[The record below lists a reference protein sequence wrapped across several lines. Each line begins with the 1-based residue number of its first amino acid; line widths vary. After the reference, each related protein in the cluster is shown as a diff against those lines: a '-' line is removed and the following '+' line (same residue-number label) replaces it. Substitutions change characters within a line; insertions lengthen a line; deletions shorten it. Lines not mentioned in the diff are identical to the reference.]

1 MDRSNST
8 ASTSSAASALSRT
21 SSKTS
26 ATGLTSYQ
34 ERLLERT
41 SSLNRT
47 ASQNTQNTQNR
58 GIFASPA
65 GGPPP
70 ARRWAPS
77 HRVSAS
83 VDTARARW
91 ESRGEEP
98 EGETTPMQSP
108 TRPMSSAVENM
119 IRRNASGRS
128 TSSDS
133 SRIPV
138 QYSEAP
144 TSDDP
149 QTPIQR
155 PPSRTVEDILRRH
168 DLLNDNPPESPTRA
182 YARLAEAPNT
192 PPGSSNVTPQAASIT
207 SRSRVTP
214 SFLKRRTLPDPIA
227 VSSYLPED
235 GQPSSLPPT
244 VSPPVSSPPAP
255 ASPTKSYQPRSLER
269 PEPATLGRT
278 FRTPSSVSQT
288 NVAQPLE
295 TATLGRRFGIN
306 ALSNNAPPDSA
317 PNHIPPMNGPFDPS
331 QPTGPSPPPERIPT
345 LGSRR
350 GRSQSVD
357 ILAQAE
363 AVRKSFTPE
372 PNTPAWIHS
381 RGSLRRTGG
390 VRPGPLSPSKIPGP
404 ESRSPVLD
412 ILPSSPSKA
421 GVTATPLSPTKPFQ
435 SIVTPASPV
444 KAGFTPLS
452 PTKPGFS
459 SPAPDRPVPS
469 ESSERTENIP
479 IGGSATLKRNKYGPA
494 LSAGRKLGRHLP
506 RIASGDGGDDWEE
519 HRSKPPEELAR
530 EKREREREER
540 RKLLEEKREREREVR
555 ERRRT
560 LQGHNLEEELP
571 PPLPASAALPPPS
584 AAPAGADDVAGIPG
598 RLRLTRDTV
607 PMPSSRLMGNWADSQ
622 RKNLQAYEY
631 LCHVGEAQQWIEG
644 CLGMELGFGVVEM
657 DEGLRNGVVLARLA
671 KGLGEPGEGDIV
683 RKIFEHP
690 TLHYRHTDNI
700 NYFLAFVRNV
710 GLPMSFEF
718 DTIDLYEKKNIP
730 KVIYCIHALSHLLS
744 RRGRAER
751 IGNLLG
757 QLEFS
762 DDQLAETQKGLA
774 AAGVNLPNFKS
785 VGNKLAQEINEEP
798 EVEVETE
805 DERRDR
811 LLLENEASIVALQ
824 AQARGYLVRRLQE
837 ARQSHLRLAERSL
850 MKLQA
855 RGRGFLQ
862 RQKMSEARKQQAD
875 LDPWVHALQAACR
888 TWLARRYLQAR
899 LARVRSASQFAVCI
913 QAQVRGVLERRRYAR
928 LKSALR
934 SSKISFVGL
943 QAYARAKIAR
953 RAHHE
958 AVKSLHEPIVMH
970 GVVGLQATCRGV
982 LIRMRVARD
991 LYNYALAEP
1000 MFVALQAHVRGVLV
1014 RRRIGRQLKKL
1025 DDATDVVVN
1034 IQAAARAFLARRD
1047 LLSLIRGL
1055 RKASPFVVGLQALA
1069 RANLARR
1076 RHQAMAKAL
1085 GEVKVLHAVGGFQTL
1100 ARAALARRKHLEQKK
1115 ELGFCKPNVVGLQAA
1130 ARGALVRN
1138 FFWAWRDYLH
1148 GSQPEAIY
1156 LQSLLRG
1163 ALQRR
1168 KFCQKMQYFRDNLHK
1183 VVKIQSLF
1191 RAKEQREQY
1200 RQLTMGKNV
1209 NVGTIKNFVHLLDD
1223 SEADFEDEIRVEWM
1237 RKQVVE
1243 GIRENQSLETEVN
1256 ELDTK
1261 IALVV
1266 QNVKTFEELIKAR
1279 RMGTDSTTLHTTRA
1293 SVLAAHG
1300 DPFAAPNALD
1310 QQTMRRLE
1318 LYQQL
1323 FYLLQTQGGYLARLF
1338 FSLSR
1343 SKVAEKNK
1351 RTVERVV
1358 LTLFGYGQE
1367 SREDYLLLKLFQMS
1381 ILEEVSAA
1389 NTIQDII
1396 QSHPMYLSV
1405 AIQYIKHKQT
1415 AYIRDTLKTII
1426 KEVIEMEGLD
1436 LETDPVVIY
1445 KTFINQEEMRTGQQS
1460 VYKKDV
1466 TTEEAMQHHAT
1477 REKYIHHLQKLQW
1490 LSGIFVRTIMG
1501 STKRMPYAMRLL
1513 AREILAALRSRFPN
1527 EQESFYAIALGRL
1540 IYYRYINPAIIT
1552 PETYDV
1558 VPTTITPAAR
1568 RNLADISKVLTQ
1580 ISSGS
1585 EFEVPNLA
1593 SMNAF
1598 VTANIPA
1605 MSAWFLE
1612 VADVVDAETEYHAH
1626 EFIDVTVQPKPVYIS
1641 PNEIY
1646 AMHGILTQNV
1656 EQVASG
1662 KDDPIRAVLTEL
1674 VGPPTLSATTDELK
1688 DARDRAVT
1696 LELSNRFAQVKDPH
1710 AEEKAIWVQAKRG
1723 VLAILRVQP
1732 AKDLVESLMKPVTE
1746 GDEYAWEDI
1755 VDKELV
1761 TDRML
1766 QKRRL
1771 PSQGA
1776 QDSAYRLED
1785 IRTLSFR
1792 EVKARAIQYLL
1803 ELEKRDKVTRTD
1815 GYQGILNAIA
1825 NDVRSKHRKRVQRKR
1840 EMDNMREAL
1849 NHLKQRKHAFEE
1861 QISSYHSYIDSAMN
1875 TMQRGKG
1882 KKRFVI
1888 PFTKQFFHL
1897 RDLQRT
1903 GGEPQFGSYKYSAQY
1918 LYERGILLSIDRCS
1932 PRQFDRIDIVLS
1944 SNEIGI
1950 FTIQL
1955 INNLPGGSEVTED
1968 IRMENLLQA
1977 QFENRVSLSLYDGL
1991 AKFNINLL
1999 LYQINKKFY
2008 V

>member
-8 ASTSSAASALSRT
+8 ASTSSAASSLSRGT
-21 SSKTS
+21 SKTS
-26 ATGLTSYQ
+26 NTGLAAYQ

-41 SSLNRT
+41 LSGRPGV
-47 ASQNTQNTQNR
+47 QNTQNR
-58 GIFASPA
+58 GIFASPT
-65 GGPPP
+65 GGPTPT
-70 ARRWAPS
+70 RRWVPA

-91 ESRGEEP
+91 DSRGEDQH
-98 EGETTPMQSP
+98 EGEITPIQSP
-108 TRPMSSAVENM
+108 TRPMSSAVEDI
-119 IRRNASGRS
+119 IRRNTSTRS
-128 TSSDS
+128 TSSESSLTQLHSTEPQPPAMDDS
-133 SRIPV
+133 HP
-138 QYSEAP
+138 P
-144 TSDDP
+144 L
-149 QTPIQR
+149 QR
-155 PPSRTVEDILRRH
+155 PPSRTVEDILRRR
-168 DLLNDNPPESPTRA
+168 DLLKDTVSESPTRTHT
-182 YARLAEAPNT
+182 YLTEAPNT
-192 PPGSSNVTPQAASIT
+192 PPSPSNAALQTASIV
-207 SRSRVTP
+207 SRPRDTP
-214 SFLKRRTLPDPIA
+214 SFVKRRTLPAPIA
-227 VSSYLPED
+227 VSSYLPES
-235 GQPSSLPPT
+235 QPKSHPVASESNSS
-244 VSPPVSSPPAP
+244 AP
-255 ASPTKSYQPRSLER
+255 ASVSPTRTRGPER
-269 PEPATLGRT
+269 TEVATLGRT
-278 FRTPSSVSQT
+278 FRAPSSISRT
-288 NVAQPLE
+288 NAEQPSE

-306 ALSNNAPPDSA
+306 ALSSNAPSDSTTI
-317 PNHIPPMNGPFDPS
+317 HFPPTNERLGPG
-331 QPTGPSPPPERIPT
+331 QPAEPPERVNT
-345 LGSRR
+345 LGPRR

-357 ILAQAE
+357 VLAQAE
-363 AVRKSFTPE
+363 AARKNYTPE
-372 PNTPAWIHS
+372 PNTPMWIHS

-390 VRPGPLSPSKIPGP
+390 PSSSSKAPTPESQSPVPPLSPSKTG
-404 ESRSPVLD
+404 ED
-412 ILPSSPSKA
+412 A
-421 GVTATPLSPTKPFQ
+421 APLSPVKSFQ
-435 SIVTPASPV
+435 QIVIPPSPV
-444 KAGFTPLS
+444 KAGFTLPS
-452 PTKPGFS
+452 PTKPGFEL
-459 SPAPDRPVPS
+459 PALDRLTLDESGQTAENNPV
-469 ESSERTENIP
+469 
-479 IGGSATLKRNKYGPA
+479 GGSATLKRNKYGTG
-494 LSAGRKLGRHLP
+494 LSAGGRRLGRHLP
-506 RIASGDGGDDWEE
+506 RIASGDGGDDWDEP
-519 HRSKPPEELAR
+519 RAKPPEVLAR
-530 EKREREREER
+530 EKREREREEK
-540 RKLLEEKREREREVR
+540 RKQLEEKREREREAR

-560 LQGHNLEEELP
+560 LQGHNIEEEFP
-571 PPLPASAALPPPS
+571 PALPASAALPPPS
-584 AAPAGADDVAGIPG
+584 TAPAGVDDVAGIPG
-598 RLRLTRDTV
+598 RLRFTRDTV
-607 PMPSSRLMGNWADSQ
+607 PMPSSRLIGNWADSQ
-622 RKNLQAYEY
+622 RKHLQAYEY

-657 DEGLRNGVVLARLA
+657 DEGLRNGVVLAKLA
-671 KGLGEPGEGDIV
+671 KAIGEAGEGDVV
-683 RKIFEHP
+683 RRIFEKRRF
-690 TLHYRHTDNI
+690 TTEEY
-700 NYFLAFVRNV
+700 
-710 GLPMSFEF
+710 
-718 DTIDLYEKKNIP
+718 P
-730 KVIYCIHALSHLLS
+730 K
-744 RRGRAER
+744 
-751 IGNLLG
+751 GNLLG
-757 QLEFS
+757 QLQFS

-785 VGNKLAQEINEEP
+785 V
-798 EVEVETE
+798 
-805 DERRDR
+805 
-811 LLLENEASIVALQ
+811 
-824 AQARGYLVRRLQE
+824 AQARGYLIRRLQE

-862 RQKMSEARKQQAD
+862 RQKMSEARKLPAEVGSPGVVCD
-875 LDPWVHALQAACR
+875 LAWFAYGPHPNSRSGFKPKFEDFWSVDDICVSNLPCVQVKYPLLDFKPMPAP
-888 TWLARRYLQAR
+888 R
-899 LARVRSASQFAVCI
+899 L
-913 QAQVRGVLERRRYAR
+913 L
-928 LKSALR
+928 
-934 SSKISFVGL
+934 
-943 QAYARAKIAR
+943 
-953 RAHHE
+953 
-958 AVKSLHEPIVMH
+958 VMH

-982 LIRMRVARD
+982 LVRMRISRE
-991 LYNYALAEP
+991 LYNYALAESL
-1000 MFVALQAHVRGVLV
+1000 FVGLQAHVRGLLV

-1025 DDATDVVVN
+1025 DDATDVVVS

-1047 LLSLIRGL
+1047 LLSLIHGL
-1055 RKASPFVVGLQALA
+1055 RKAVPFVVGLQAQA

-1076 RHQAMAKAL
+1076 RHKAMTKAL
-1085 GEVKVLHAVGGFQTL
+1085 GEVKVLTAVGGLQNL
-1100 ARAALARRKHLEQKK
+1100 ARAALTRRKHREQQKK
-1115 ELGFCKPNVVGLQAA
+1115 LDFCQPNVVGLQAA

-1168 KFCQKMQYFRDNLHK
+1168 KFRQKMQYFRDNLDK

-1279 RMGTDSTTLHTTRA
+1279 RLGTDSSALHATRA

-1300 DPFAAPNALD
+1300 DPFAATNALD

-1343 SKVAEKNK
+1343 SKVPEKNK

-1381 ILEEVSAA
+1381 IVEEVAAA
-1389 NTIQDII
+1389 NSVQEVI

-1426 KEVIEMEGLD
+1426 QEVIGMDDLD
-1436 LETDPVVIY
+1436 LETDPVAIY
-1445 KTFINQEEMRTGQQS
+1445 KTLINQEEMRGYAAPCDS
-1460 VYKKDV
+1460 RK
-1466 TTEEAMQHHAT
+1466 
-1477 REKYIHHLQKLQW
+1477 IHP
-1490 LSGIFVRTIMG
+1490 S
-1501 STKRMPYAMRLL
+1501 RMPYAMRLL
-1513 AREILAALRSRFPN
+1513 AREILAALKSRFPD
-1527 EQESFYAIALGRL
+1527 EQEPTYAIALGRL

-1580 ISSGS
+1580 ISSGY
-1585 EFEVPNLA
+1585 EFEVANLV

-1598 VTANIPA
+1598 VAENIPSMA
-1605 MSAWFLE
+1605 AWFLE
-1612 VADVVDAETEYHAH
+1612 VANVADAETEYHAH
-1626 EFIDVTVQPKPVYIS
+1626 EFIDVTLQPKPVYIS

-1646 AMHGILTQNV
+1646 LFGGTGLTLSPQ
-1656 EQVASG
+1656 ASD
-1662 KDDPIRAVLTEL
+1662 KNDPIRAVLTEL
-1674 VGPPTLSATTDELK
+1674 VGPPTLSATDELK

-1696 LELSNRFAQVKDPH
+1696 LELSNRFAQVKDPL

-1732 AKDLVESLMKPVTE
+1732 AKDLVESLMRPVTDN
-1746 GDEYAWEDI
+1746 DEYTWEDI

-1776 QDSAYRLED
+1776 
-1785 IRTLSFR
+1785 LSFR

-1803 ELEKRDKVTRTD
+1803 ELEKRGKVTRTD

-1825 NDVRSKHRKRVQRKR
+1825 NDVRSKHRKRVQRKQ

-1849 NHLKQRKHAFEE
+1849 NHLKERKRAFEE

-1882 KKRFVI
+1882 KKRFVM

-1897 RDLQRT
+1897 RELQRT

-1944 SNEIGI
+1944 SNEVGI

-1955 INNLPGGSEVTED
+1955 IRNLPGASEVTED
-1968 IRMENLLQA
+1968 IRMEDLLQA

-1991 AKFNINLL
+1991 CHVRLL
-1999 LYQINKKFY
+1999 KIYCSRIYLIDSMYNVIMNFFVTPY
-2008 V
+2008 YFIHVVSHSYLIFWAPMT

>member
-8 ASTSSAASALSRT
+8 ASTSSAASSISRA
-21 SSKTS
+21 SSKAST
-26 ATGLTSYQ
+26 TGLTSYQ

-41 SSLNRT
+41 SSLNKT
-47 ASQNTQNTQNR
+47 GTQTTPNR
-58 GIFASPA
+58 GIFASPTA
-65 GGPPP
+65 GPNT

-83 VDTARARW
+83 VDTTRARW
-91 ESRGEEP
+91 ESRGEEQH
-98 EGETTPMQSP
+98 EGEATPMQSP
-108 TRPMSSAVENM
+108 IRPMSSAVEDM
-119 IRRNASGRS
+119 IRRNASNRS
-128 TSSDS
+128 TSAES
-133 SRIPV
+133 SRIPHADT
-138 QYSEAP
+138 QP
-144 TSDDP
+144 PPLDDP
-149 QTPIQR
+149 HTTIQR

-168 DLLNDNPPESPTRA
+168 DLLEDSTPDSPSRTHS
-182 YARLAEAPNT
+182 RLAETPNT
-192 PPGSSNVTPQAASIT
+192 PTLSNATSQAASVI
-207 SRSRVTP
+207 SRSRATP
-214 SFLKRRTLPDPIA
+214 SFLKRRTLPNPIS
-227 VSSYLPED
+227 VSSYLPQE
-235 GQPSSLPPT
+235 GQPSSPPQA
-244 VSPPVSSPPAP
+244 VSPPVSSTPTPALP
-255 ASPTKSYQPRSLER
+255 ARGYQPRNFER

-278 FRTPSSVSQT
+278 FRTPSSGSQT
-288 NVAQPLE
+288 SVDQPLE

-306 ALSNNAPPDSA
+306 ALPNNTPDPTARPLPPT
-317 PNHIPPMNGPFDPS
+317 NGRFDPS
-331 QPTGPSPPPERIPT
+331 QPVDSSQPLERTHT

-350 GRSQSVD
+350 SRSQSVD

-363 AVRKSFTPE
+363 AVRNNYTPE
-372 PNTPAWIHS
+372 PNTPVWVHS
-381 RGSLRRTGG
+381 RGSLRRAGG
-390 VRPGPLSPSKIPGP
+390 RAGPLSPSKVPGP
-404 ESRSPVLD
+404 ESQSPVREV
-412 ILPSSPSKA
+412 IPSSPSKT
-421 GVTATPLSPTKPFQ
+421 GETSRPLSPAKPFQ
-435 SIVTPASPV
+435 PIVIPPSPV
-444 KAGFTPLS
+444 KAGFAPPS
-452 PTKPGFS
+452 PIKPAFDS
-459 SPAPDRPVPS
+459 SAPDRPVPS
-469 ESSERTENIP
+469 EPTESNP
-479 IGGSATLKRNKYGPA
+479 IGSSANLKRNKYGTA
-494 LSAGRKLGRHLP
+494 LSAGRRLGRHLP

-519 HRSKPPEELAR
+519 HRHKPPEELAR
-530 EKREREREER
+530 EKREHEREER
-540 RKLLEEKREREREVR
+540 RKQLEEKREQEREAR

-560 LQGHNLEEELP
+560 LQGHNLEEEFP
-571 PPLPASAALPPPS
+571 PPVTASAALPPPS
-584 AAPAGADDVAGIPG
+584 AAPVGADDVAGIPG
-598 RLRLTRDTV
+598 RLRFTRDTV
-607 PMPSSRLMGNWADSQ
+607 PMPSSRLIGNWADSQ

-671 KGLGEPGEGDIV
+671 KVIGEAGEGDIV
-683 RKIFEHP
+683 RRIFEHP
-690 TLHYRHTDNI
+690 KLQYRHTDNI

-744 RRGRAER
+744 RRGRAQR

-785 VGNKLAQEINEEP
+785 VGNQLAQEINEEP

-811 LLLENEASIVALQ
+811 LLLENEASIIALQ

-837 ARQSHLRLAERSL
+837 ARRSHLRLAERSL

-875 LDPWVHALQAACR
+875 LDPWVHALQATCR
-888 TWLARRYLQAR
+888 TWLARRDLWAR
-899 LARVRSASQFAVCI
+899 VARVRSASEFAVGV
-913 QAQVRGVLERRRYAR
+913 QAQVRGVLERRRYMR

-953 RAHHE
+953 LAHHE

-982 LIRMRVARD
+982 LVRMRIARE
-991 LYNYALAEP
+991 LYNYALVEP
-1000 MFVALQAHVRGVLV
+1000 LFIGLQAHVRGVLV

-1034 IQAAARAFLARRD
+1034 IQAAARAFLARRE

-1055 RKASPFVVGLQALA
+1055 RKAAPFVVGLQALA

-1076 RHQAMAKAL
+1076 RHQAMTKAL
-1085 GEVKVLHAVGGFQTL
+1085 GEVKVLTAVGSLQTL
-1100 ARAALARRKHLEQKK
+1100 ARAALTRRKHLEQKK
-1115 ELGFCKPNVVGLQAA
+1115 QLGFCKPNVVGLQAA

-1168 KFCQKMQYFRDNLHK
+1168 NFRQKMQYFRDNLDK

-1243 GIRENQSLETEVN
+1243 GIRENQSLETEVT

-1266 QNVKTFEELIKAR
+1266 QNVKTFEELVKAR
-1279 RMGTDSTTLHTTRA
+1279 RLGTESSALHATRA

-1343 SKVAEKNK
+1343 SKVPEKNK

-1381 ILEEVSAA
+1381 IIEEVAA
-1389 NTIQDII
+1389 TNTIQDVT

-1415 AYIRDTLKTII
+1415 AYIRDTFKTII
-1426 KEVIEMEGLD
+1426 QEVVEMDDLD

-1445 KTFINQEEMRTGQQS
+1445 KTLINQEEMRTGQQS

-1466 TTEEAMQHHAT
+1466 TTEEAMQHHTT

-1490 LSGIFVRTIMG
+1490 LSGIFLKTIMG

-1513 AREILAALRSRFPN
+1513 AREILAALRSRFPD
-1527 EQESFYAIALGRL
+1527 EQESAYAVALGRL

-1558 VPTTITPAAR
+1558 VSTTITPAAR

-1580 ISSGS
+1580 ITSGY

-1598 VTANIPA
+1598 VATNIPTMA
-1605 MSAWFLE
+1605 AWFLE
-1612 VADVVDAETEYHAH
+1612 VANVADAETEYHAH

-1662 KDDPIRAVLTEL
+1662 KNDPIRAVLTEL
-1674 VGPPTLSATTDELK
+1674 VGPPTLSATDELK

-1696 LELSNRFAQVKDPH
+1696 LELSNRFAQVKDPL

-1746 GDEYAWEDI
+1746 SDEYAWEDI

-1803 ELEKRDKVTRTD
+1803 ELEKRGKVTRSN

-1825 NDVRSKHRKRVQRKR
+1825 NDVRSKHRKRVQRKQ

-1849 NHLKQRKHAFEE
+1849 NHLKERKRAFEE
-1861 QISSYHSYIDSAMN
+1861 QITSYHSYIDSAMN

-1882 KKRFVI
+1882 KKRFVM

-1918 LYERGILLSIDRCS
+1918 LYERGILLWIDRCS

-1944 SNEIGI
+1944 SNEIGV
-1950 FTIQL
+1950 FTVQL
-1955 INNLPGGSEVTED
+1955 INNLPGGSEATED
-1968 IRMENLLQA
+1968 IRMEDLLQA

>member
-8 ASTSSAASALSRT
+8 ASTSSATSSLSRG
-21 SSKTS
+21 SSKST
-26 ATGLTSYQ
+26 TGLAAYQ

-41 SSLNRT
+41 LSGRT
-47 ASQNTQNTQNR
+47 GAQNTQNR
-58 GIFASPA
+58 GIFASA
-65 GGPPP
+65 TGGPPP

-91 ESRGEEP
+91 ESRGEEQH
-98 EGETTPMQSP
+98 EGEITPMQSP
-108 TRPMSSAVENM
+108 TRSMSSAVEDM
-119 IRRNASGRS
+119 IRRNASTRS
-128 TSSDS
+128 TSSES
-133 SRIPV
+133 SRIQMQSNESQP
-138 QYSEAP
+138 P

-149 QTPIQR
+149 QTPFQR

-168 DLLNDNPPESPTRA
+168 DLLKDGAPDSPTRNHTH
-182 YARLAEAPNT
+182 LAEAPVT
-192 PPGSSNVTPQAASIT
+192 PSSSSNAAPQAASII
-207 SRSRVTP
+207 SRTRATP
-214 SFLKRRTLPDPIA
+214 PFLKRRTLPEPIA
-227 VSSYLPED
+227 VSSYVPED
-235 GQPSSLPPT
+235 QPKSPPPAASPPISSIPT
-244 VSPPVSSPPAP
+244 PVSP
-255 ASPTKSYQPRSLER
+255 TRSYQPRTLER
-269 PEPATLGRT
+269 PEAATLGRT
-278 FRTPSSVSQT
+278 FRTPSSIPQT
-288 NVAQPLE
+288 NAEQPLE
-295 TATLGRRFGIN
+295 TATLGRRFGVN
-306 ALSNNAPPDSA
+306 ALPNNAPPDPATRHFPPANERFDSGQPADSSA
-317 PNHIPPMNGPFDPS
+317 S
-331 QPTGPSPPPERIPT
+331 PERAHT
-345 LGSRR
+345 LGPRR

-357 ILAQAE
+357 VLAQAE
-363 AVRKSFTPE
+363 AARKSFTPE

-390 VRPGPLSPSKIPGP
+390 VRAGPSSSSKIPAPESQSPVRAVPPLSPSKTG
-404 ESRSPVLD
+404 ED
-412 ILPSSPSKA
+412 
-421 GVTATPLSPTKPFQ
+421 ATPLSPAKSFQ
-435 SIVTPASPV
+435 PIVIPPSPV
-444 KAGFTPLS
+444 KAGFALPS
-452 PTKPGFS
+452 PTKPGFDP
-459 SPAPDRPVPS
+459 PAPDRPILS
-469 ESSERTENIP
+469 ESRQHTENNP
-479 IGGSATLKRNKYGPA
+479 VVGSSTLKREKYGTA
-494 LSAGRKLGRHLP
+494 LSVGRRRLGRHLP

-519 HRSKPPEELAR
+519 PRPKPPEVLAR
-530 EKREREREER
+530 EKREREREEK
-540 RKLLEEKREREREVR
+540 RKQLEEKSEREREAR

-560 LQGHNLEEELP
+560 LQGHNVEEEFP

-584 AAPAGADDVAGIPG
+584 AAPAGVDDVAGIPG
-598 RLRLTRDTV
+598 RLRFTRDTV

-622 RKNLQAYEY
+622 RKHLQAYEY

-644 CLGMELGFGVVEM
+644 CLGIELEFGVVEM
-657 DEGLRNGVVLARLA
+657 DEGLRNGVVLAKLA
-671 KGLGEPGEGDIV
+671 KAIGEAGEGDIV
-683 RKIFEHP
+683 RRIFEHP
-690 TLHYRHTDNI
+690 KLQYRHTDNI

-710 GLPMSFEF
+710 GLPSSFEF

-730 KVIYCIHALSHLLS
+730 KHVVLTYSKSHLLS
-744 RRGRAER
+744 RRGKAQR

-811 LLLENEASIVALQ
+811 LLLENEPSIIALQ
-824 AQARGYLVRRLQE
+824 AQARGYLIRRLQE
-837 ARQSHLRLAERSL
+837 ARRSHLRLAERSL

-862 RQKMSEARKQQAD
+862 RRKVSEARKQQAD
-875 LDPWVHALQAACR
+875 LDPWVRALQATSR
-888 TWLARRYLQAR
+888 GWLARRNLQAR
-899 LARVRSASQFAVCI
+899 VARVRSASEFSVSV
-913 QAQVRGVLERRRYAR
+913 QAQVRGLLERRRYMR

-982 LIRMRVARD
+982 LVRMRIARE
-991 LYNYALAEP
+991 LYNYALVEP
-1000 MFVALQAHVRGVLV
+1000 LFVGLQAHVRGVLV

-1025 DDATDVVVN
+1025 DDAADVVVS

-1047 LLSLIRGL
+1047 LLLLIHGL
-1055 RKASPFVVGLQALA
+1055 RKAAPFVVGLQAQA

-1076 RHQAMAKAL
+1076 RHQAMTKAL
-1085 GEVKVLHAVGGFQTL
+1085 GEVKVLTAVGGLQNL
-1100 ARAALARRKHLEQKK
+1100 ARAALTRRKHREQQKK
-1115 ELGFCKPNVVGLQAA
+1115 LDFCEPDVVGLQAA
-1130 ARGALVRN
+1130 SRGALVRN

-1168 KFCQKMQYFRDNLHK
+1168 KFRQKMQYFRDNLHK

-1279 RMGTDSTTLHTTRA
+1279 RLGTDSSALHATRA

-1300 DPFAAPNALD
+1300 DPFAATNAVD

-1343 SKVAEKNK
+1343 SKVPEKNK

-1381 ILEEVSAA
+1381 IVEEVAAA
-1389 NTIQDII
+1389 NSVQEVI

-1415 AYIRDTLKTII
+1415 AYIRDTLKPII
-1426 KEVIEMEGLD
+1426 QEVIGMEDLD
-1436 LETDPVVIY
+1436 LETDPIVIY
-1445 KTFINQEEMRTGQQS
+1445 KTLINQEEMRTGQQS

-1490 LSGIFVRTIMG
+1490 LSGIFVRTILG
-1501 STKRMPYAMRLL
+1501 STRRMPYAMRLL
-1513 AREILAALRSRFPN
+1513 AREILAVLRSRFPD
-1527 EQESFYAIALGRL
+1527 EQESAHAIALGRL

-1580 ISSGS
+1580 ISSGY
-1585 EFEVPNLA
+1585 EFEAANLI

-1598 VTANIPA
+1598 VAENIPPMA
-1605 MSAWFLE
+1605 AWFLE
-1612 VADVVDAETEYHAH
+1612 VANVADAETEYHAH
-1626 EFIDVTVQPKPVYIS
+1626 EFIDVTLQPKPVYIS

-1662 KDDPIRAVLTEL
+1662 KKDPIRAVLTEL
-1674 VGPPTLSATTDELK
+1674 VGPPTLSATDELK

-1696 LELSNRFAQVKDPH
+1696 LELSNRFAQVKDPL

-1732 AKDLVESLMKPVTE
+1732 AKDLVESLMKPVTDN
-1746 GDEYAWEDI
+1746 DEYAWEDI

-1803 ELEKRDKVTRTD
+1803 ELEKRGKVTRTD

-1849 NHLKQRKHAFEE
+1849 NHLKERKRAFEE

-1882 KKRFVI
+1882 KKRFVM

-1950 FTIQL
+1950 FTVQL
-1955 INNLPGGSEVTED
+1955 ISNLPGASEATED
-1968 IRMENLLQA
+1968 IRMEDLLQA

>member
-8 ASTSSAASALSRT
+8 ASTSSAASALSRA
-21 SSKTS
+21 SSKAST
-26 ATGLTSYQ
+26 TGLTSYQ

-47 ASQNTQNTQNR
+47 GSPNAQNR
-58 GIFASPA
+58 GIFTSPA
-65 GGPPP
+65 GTPPA

-91 ESRGEEP
+91 ESRGEEH
-98 EGETTPMQSP
+98 EGDTTPMQSP
-108 TRPMSSAVENM
+108 TRPMSSAVENI
-119 IRRNASGRS
+119 IRRNASTRS
-128 TSSDS
+128 TTSDS
-133 SRIPV
+133 SRTSA
-138 QYSEAP
+138 QYTEAQP
-144 TSDDP
+144 PASDDP

-168 DLLNDNPPESPTRA
+168 DLLNDNPPESPTRT

-192 PPGSSNVTPQAASIT
+192 PSSSSNLASQATSTI
-207 SRSRVTP
+207 SRSRATP

-227 VSSYLPED
+227 VSSYLPEGD
-235 GQPSSLPPT
+235 QPSSVPPAA
-244 VSPPVSSPPAP
+244 SPPVSSPPAP
-255 ASPTKSYQPRSLER
+255 ASPTKSYQPRNLER
-269 PEPATLGRT
+269 SESVTLGRT
-278 FRTPSSVSQT
+278 FNPPSSASPT

-306 ALSNNAPPDSA
+306 ALTN
-317 PNHIPPMNGPFDPS
+317 DPA
-331 QPTGPSPPPERIPT
+331 PSPTPNYTPPTNASPSPERTYT
-345 LGSRR
+345 LGPRR

-357 ILAQAE
+357 VLAQAE
-363 AVRKSFTPE
+363 AARNNYTPE
-372 PNTPAWIHS
+372 PNTPAWVHS

-390 VRPGPLSPSKIPGP
+390 VRAGPLSASKVPGP
-404 ESRSPVLD
+404 ESQSPVRD
-412 ILPSSPSKA
+412 IIPSSPSQVGEA
-421 GVTATPLSPTKPFQ
+421 STPLSPTKPFQ

-452 PTKPGFS
+452 PTKPGFNPPAS
-459 SPAPDRPVPS
+459 DRPAPGDI
-469 ESSERTENIP
+469 SERAENNT
-479 IGGSATLKRNKYGPA
+479 IGNSATLKRNKYGTA

-519 HRSKPPEELAR
+519 HRAKPPEELAR

-540 RKLLEEKREREREVR
+540 RKQLEEKREREREAR

-560 LQGHNLEEELP
+560 LQGHNLEEEFP

-584 AAPAGADDVAGIPG
+584 VAPAGVDDVAGIPG

-671 KGLGEPGEGDIV
+671 KVLGEAGEGDIV

-744 RRGRAER
+744 RRGRAQR

-811 LLLENEASIVALQ
+811 LLLENEASIIALQ

-837 ARQSHLRLAERSL
+837 ARRSHLRLAERSL

-888 TWLARRYLQAR
+888 AWLARQRLQAR
-899 LARVRSASQFAVCI
+899 VVRVRSASHFAVI
-913 QAQVRGVLERRRYAR
+913 LQAQVRGVLERRRYAR

-982 LIRMRVARD
+982 LVRMRVARD
-991 LYNYALAEP
+991 LYNYALAESL
-1000 MFVALQAHVRGVLV
+1000 FVGLQAHVRGILV

-1034 IQAAARAFLARRD
+1034 IQAAARAFLARRE

-1055 RKASPFVVGLQALA
+1055 RKASPFVVGLQAMA
-1069 RANLARR
+1069 RANLAQR
-1076 RHQAMAKAL
+1076 RHRAMAKAL
-1085 GEVKVLHAVGGFQTL
+1085 GEVKVLNAVGGFQNL
-1100 ARAALARRKHLEQKK
+1100 ARAALARRKHREQKK
-1115 ELGFCKPNVVGLQAA
+1115 ELGFCEPNVVGLQAA

-1168 KFCQKMQYFRDNLHK
+1168 KFRQKMQYFRDNLDK

-1266 QNVKTFEELIKAR
+1266 QNVKTFEELVKAR
-1279 RMGTDSTTLHTTRA
+1279 RMGTDSNALHATRA

-1310 QQTMRRLE
+1310 QQTN
-1318 LYQQL
+1318 
-1323 FYLLQTQGGYLARLF
+1323 A
-1338 FSLSR
+1338 
-1343 SKVAEKNK
+1343 SKVPEKNK

-1381 ILEEVSAA
+1381 IIEEVAAA
-1389 NTIQDII
+1389 NTIQEVI

-1415 AYIRDTLKTII
+1415 AYIRDTLKAII
-1426 KEVIEMEGLD
+1426 KEVIEMEDLD

-1445 KTFINQEEMRTGQQS
+1445 KTLINQEEMRTGQQS

-1466 TTEEAMQHHAT
+1466 TTQEATQHPAT
-1477 REKYIHHLQKLQW
+1477 REKYIHHLQKLQR
-1490 LSGIFVRTIMG
+1490 LSSVFVRAIVG

-1513 AREILAALRSRFPN
+1513 AREILAGLRSRFPN
-1527 EQESFYAIALGRL
+1527 EQESSYAIALGRL

-1580 ISSGS
+1580 ISSGY
-1585 EFEVPNLA
+1585 EFDTPNLA
-1593 SMNAF
+1593 SINSFIA
-1598 VTANIPA
+1598 ANIPTMA
-1605 MSAWFLE
+1605 AWFLE
-1612 VADVVDAETEYHAH
+1612 VADVADAETEYHAH
-1626 EFIDVTVQPKPVYIS
+1626 EFIDVTIQPKPVYIS

-1662 KDDPIRAVLTEL
+1662 KNDPIRAVLTEL
-1674 VGPPTLSATTDELK
+1674 VGPPTLSATDELK

-1746 GDEYAWEDI
+1746 NDEYAWEDI

-1803 ELEKRDKVTRTD
+1803 ELEKRGKVTRTD

-1825 NDVRSKHRKRVQRKR
+1825 NDVRSKHRKRVQRKQ

-1849 NHLKQRKHAFEE
+1849 NHLKERKRAFEE

-1918 LYERGILLSIDRCS
+1918 LYERGILLWIDRCS
-1932 PRQFDRIDIVLS
+1932 PRQFDRIDLVLS
-1944 SNEIGI
+1944 SNEVGI
-1950 FTIQL
+1950 FTVQL
-1955 INNLPGGSEVTED
+1955 INNLPGGSEATED
-1968 IRMENLLQA
+1968 IRMEDLLQA

>member
-1 MDRSNST
+1 MPVHY
-8 ASTSSAASALSRT
+8 A
-21 SSKTS
+21 
-26 ATGLTSYQ
+26 
-34 ERLLERT
+34 E
-41 SSLNRT
+41 
-47 ASQNTQNTQNR
+47 TQ
-58 GIFASPA
+58 P
-65 GGPPP
+65 
-70 ARRWAPS
+70 
-77 HRVSAS
+77 
-83 VDTARARW
+83 
-91 ESRGEEP
+91 
-98 EGETTPMQSP
+98 
-108 TRPMSSAVENM
+108 
-119 IRRNASGRS
+119 
-128 TSSDS
+128 
-133 SRIPV
+133 
-138 QYSEAP
+138 P
-144 TSDDP
+144 TSGEL
-149 QTPIQR
+149 QTTIQR

-168 DLLNDNPPESPTRA
+168 DLLKDGPPPDSPTRTR
-182 YARLAEAPNT
+182 ARLAEAPST
-192 PPGSSNVTPQAASIT
+192 PTPLSNAASQAASIT
-207 SRSRVTP
+207 SRSRATH
-214 SFLKRRTLPDPIA
+214 SFLKRRTLPDPIP
-227 VSSYLPED
+227 VSSYLPEE
-235 GQPSSLPPT
+235 GQPTSPPAT
-244 VSPPVSSPPAP
+244 SPPVSSTPTP
-255 ASPTKSYQPRSLER
+255 ASPTKNYQARNLER
-269 PEPATLGRT
+269 SEPATLGRT
-278 FRTPSSVSQT
+278 FRTPSVSQT
-288 NVAQPLE
+288 SADQPLE
-295 TATLGRRFGIN
+295 TATLGRRSGIN
-306 ALSNNAPPDSA
+306 ALPNVSPDPTSRRL
-317 PNHIPPMNGPFDPS
+317 PSTNGRSDPS
-331 QPTGPSPPPERIPT
+331 QPAGSPTSPERTHT
-345 LGSRR
+345 LGPRR

-357 ILAQAE
+357 VLAQAE
-363 AVRKSFTPE
+363 AARNNYTPE
-372 PNTPAWIHS
+372 PSTPAWVHT
-381 RGSLRRTGG
+381 RGSLRRTGS
-390 VRPGPLSPSKIPGP
+390 VRTGPLSPSKVPVP
-404 ESRSPVLD
+404 EPQSPVQEPH
-412 ILPSSPSKA
+412 PSSPSKI
-421 GVTATPLSPTKPFQ
+421 GEVTTPLSPAKTFQ
-435 SIVTPASPV
+435 PIVTPPSPV
-444 KAGFTPLS
+444 KAEFAPLS
-452 PTKPGFS
+452 PTKPGF
-459 SPAPDRPVPS
+459 APPTSDKRIHSEQTDNNPV
-469 ESSERTENIP
+469 
-479 IGGSATLKRNKYGPA
+479 GGSATLKRNKYGTA
-494 LSAGRKLGRHLP
+494 LSAGRRLGRHLP
-506 RIASGDGGDDWEE
+506 RIASGDGGDDWDEP
-519 HRSKPPEELAR
+519 RPKPPEELVR

-540 RKLLEEKREREREVR
+540 RKQLEEKREQEREAR

-560 LQGHNLEEELP
+560 LQGHNLEEEFP

-584 AAPAGADDVAGIPG
+584 VAPAGADDVAGIPG
-598 RLRLTRDTV
+598 RLRFTRDTV
-607 PMPSSRLMGNWADSQ
+607 PMPSSRLIGNWADSQ
-622 RKNLQAYEY
+622 RKHLQAYEY

-657 DEGLRNGVVLARLA
+657 DEGLRNGVVLAKLA
-671 KGLGEPGEGDIV
+671 RVIGEAGEGDIV
-683 RKIFEHP
+683 RRIFEHP
-690 TLHYRHTDNI
+690 KLQYRHTDNI
-700 NYFLAFVRNV
+700 NYFLAFLRNV
-710 GLPMSFEF
+710 GLPTSFEF

-744 RRGRAER
+744 RRGKAQR

-805 DERRDR
+805 EERRDR
-811 LLLENEASIVALQ
+811 LLLENEASIIALQ
-824 AQARGYLVRRLQE
+824 AHARGYLVRRLQE
-837 ARQSHLRLAERSL
+837 ARRSHLRLAERSL

-875 LDPWVHALQAACR
+875 LDPWVRALQATCR
-888 TWLARRYLQAR
+888 TWLARRRLQVR
-899 LARVRSASQFAVCI
+899 VARVRSASQFAVGV
-913 QAQVRGVLERRRYAR
+913 QAQVRGVLERRRYMR
-928 LKSALR
+928 LKAALR

-982 LIRMRVARD
+982 LVRMRITRD
-991 LYNYALAEP
+991 LYNYALLDP
-1000 MFVALQAHVRGVLV
+1000 LFTGLQAHVRGVLV
-1014 RRRIGRQLKKL
+1014 RRRIGRRLGEL
-1025 DDATDVVVN
+1025 DDATDVVVS

-1047 LLSLIRGL
+1047 LLALIRGL
-1055 RKASPFVVGLQALA
+1055 RIAAPFVVGLQAQARAILA
-1069 RANLARR
+1069 RK
-1076 RHQAMAKAL
+1076 RHQAMTKAL
-1085 GEVKVLHAVGGFQTL
+1085 GEVKVLTALGGFQNL
-1100 ARAALARRKHLEQKK
+1100 ARAALARRKHREQKK
-1115 ELGFCKPNVVGLQAA
+1115 QLGFCNPNVVGLQAA

-1168 KFCQKMQYFRDNLHK
+1168 KFRQKMQYFRDNLDK

-1266 QNVKTFEELIKAR
+1266 QNVKSFEELVKAR
-1279 RMGTDSTTLHTTRA
+1279 RLGTDSTALHASRA

-1343 SKVAEKNK
+1343 SKVPEKNK

-1367 SREDYLLLKLFQMS
+1367 SREDYLLLKLFQAK
-1381 ILEEVSAA
+1381 EVAAA
-1389 NTIQDII
+1389 NTIQDVI

-1426 KEVIEMEGLD
+1426 QEVVGMDDLD

-1445 KTFINQEEMRTGQQS
+1445 KTLINQEEMRTGQQS
-1460 VYKKDV
+1460 IYKKDV
-1466 TTEEAMQHHAT
+1466 TSDEATQHHAT
-1477 REKYIHHLQKLQW
+1477 REKYIHHLQKLLQI
-1490 LSGIFVRTIMG
+1490 SGAFVRAIMG
-1501 STKRMPYAMRLL
+1501 STRRMPYPMRFL
-1513 AREILAALRSRFPN
+1513 ARETLATLRSRFPD
-1527 EQESFYAIALGRL
+1527 EQESSYAIALGRL

-1558 VPTTITPAAR
+1558 VSTTITPAAR
-1568 RNLADISKVLTQ
+1568 RNLANISKVLTQ
-1580 ISSGS
+1580 ISSGY
-1585 EFEVPNLA
+1585 EFDIPNLA

-1598 VTANIPA
+1598 VAANIPTMA
-1605 MSAWFLE
+1605 AWFLE
-1612 VADVVDAETEYHAH
+1612 VADVADAETEYHAH
-1626 EFIDVTVQPKPVYIS
+1626 EFIDVTLQPKPVYIS

-1646 AMHGILTQNV
+1646 AMHSILTQNV
-1656 EQVASG
+1656 EQVASS
-1662 KDDPIRAVLTEL
+1662 KNDPIRAVLTEL
-1674 VGPPTLSATTDELK
+1674 VGPPTLSATDELK
-1688 DARDRAVT
+1688 HARDRAVT
-1696 LELSNRFAQVKDPH
+1696 LELSNRFAQVKDPL

-1746 GDEYAWEDI
+1746 NDEYAWEDI

-1803 ELEKRDKVTRTD
+1803 ELEKRGKVTRTN

-1825 NDVRSKHRKRVQRKR
+1825 NDVRSKHRKRVQRKQ

-1849 NHLKQRKHAFEE
+1849 NHLKERKRTFEE

-1882 KKRFVI
+1882 KKRFVM

-1918 LYERGILLSIDRCS
+1918 LYERGILLEIDRRS
-1932 PRQFDRIDIVLS
+1932 PRQYDRIDIVLS
-1944 SNEIGI
+1944 SNEVGV

-1955 INNLPGGSEVTED
+1955 INNLPGGSEATED
-1968 IRMENLLQA
+1968 IRMEDLLQA

>member
-8 ASTSSAASALSRT
+8 ASTSSAASSLSRGT
-21 SSKTS
+21 SKTS
-26 ATGLTSYQ
+26 NTGLAAYQ

-41 SSLNRT
+41 LSGRPGV
-47 ASQNTQNTQNR
+47 QNTQNR
-58 GIFASPA
+58 GIFASPT
-65 GGPPP
+65 GGPTPT
-70 ARRWAPS
+70 RRWVPA

-91 ESRGEEP
+91 DSRGEDQH
-98 EGETTPMQSP
+98 EGEITPIQSP
-108 TRPMSSAVENM
+108 TRPMSSAVEDI
-119 IRRNASGRS
+119 IRRNTSTRS
-128 TSSDS
+128 TSSESSLTQLHSTEPQPPAMDDS
-133 SRIPV
+133 HP
-138 QYSEAP
+138 P
-144 TSDDP
+144 L
-149 QTPIQR
+149 QR
-155 PPSRTVEDILRRH
+155 PPSRTVEDILRRR
-168 DLLNDNPPESPTRA
+168 DLLKDTVSESPTRTHT
-182 YARLAEAPNT
+182 YLTEAPNT
-192 PPGSSNVTPQAASIT
+192 PPSPSNAALQTASIV
-207 SRSRVTP
+207 SRPRDTP
-214 SFLKRRTLPDPIA
+214 SFVKRRTLPAPIA
-227 VSSYLPED
+227 VSSYLPES
-235 GQPSSLPPT
+235 QPKSHPVASESNSS
-244 VSPPVSSPPAP
+244 AP
-255 ASPTKSYQPRSLER
+255 ASVSPTRTRGPER
-269 PEPATLGRT
+269 TEVATLGRT
-278 FRTPSSVSQT
+278 FRAPSSISRT
-288 NVAQPLE
+288 NAEQPSE

-306 ALSNNAPPDSA
+306 ALSSNAPSDSTTI
-317 PNHIPPMNGPFDPS
+317 HFPPTNERLGPG
-331 QPTGPSPPPERIPT
+331 QPAEPPERVNT
-345 LGSRR
+345 LGPRR

-357 ILAQAE
+357 VLAQAE
-363 AVRKSFTPE
+363 AARKNYTPE
-372 PNTPAWIHS
+372 PNTPMWIHS

-390 VRPGPLSPSKIPGP
+390 PSSSSKAPTLESQSPVPPLSPSKTG
-404 ESRSPVLD
+404 ED
-412 ILPSSPSKA
+412 A
-421 GVTATPLSPTKPFQ
+421 APLSPVKSFQ
-435 SIVTPASPV
+435 QIVIPPSPV
-444 KAGFTPLS
+444 KAGFTLPS
-452 PTKPGFS
+452 PTKPGFEL
-459 SPAPDRPVPS
+459 PALDRLTLDESGQTAENNPV
-469 ESSERTENIP
+469 
-479 IGGSATLKRNKYGPA
+479 GGSATLKRNKYGTG
-494 LSAGRKLGRHLP
+494 LSAGGRRLGRHLP
-506 RIASGDGGDDWEE
+506 RIASGDGGDDWDEP
-519 HRSKPPEELAR
+519 RAKPPEVLAR
-530 EKREREREER
+530 EKREREREEK
-540 RKLLEEKREREREVR
+540 RKQLEEKREREREAR

-560 LQGHNLEEELP
+560 LQGHNIEEEFP
-571 PPLPASAALPPPS
+571 PALPASAALPPPS
-584 AAPAGADDVAGIPG
+584 TAPAGVDDVAGIPG
-598 RLRLTRDTV
+598 RLRFTRDTV
-607 PMPSSRLMGNWADSQ
+607 PMPSSRLIGNWADSQ
-622 RKNLQAYEY
+622 RKHLQAYEY

-657 DEGLRNGVVLARLA
+657 DEGLRNGVVLAKLA
-671 KGLGEPGEGDIV
+671 KAIGEAGEGDVV
-683 RKIFEHP
+683 RRIFEHP
-690 TLHYRHTDNI
+690 KLQYRHTDNI
-700 NYFLAFVRNV
+700 NYFLVFVRNV
-710 GLPMSFEF
+710 GLPLSFEF

-744 RRGRAER
+744 RRGKAQR

-757 QLEFS
+757 QLQFS

-811 LLLENEASIVALQ
+811 LLLENEASIIALQ
-824 AQARGYLVRRLQE
+824 AQARGYLIRRLQE

-875 LDPWVHALQAACR
+875 LDPWIRALQATSR
-888 TWLARRYLQAR
+888 GWLARRSLR
-899 LARVRSASQFAVCI
+899 SRVVRVRSASEFSVRI
-913 QAQVRGVLERRRYAR
+913 QAQVRGLLERRRYMR

-934 SSKISFVGL
+934 SSKVSFVGL

-953 RAHHE
+953 LAHHE
-958 AVKSLHEPIVMH
+958 AVKSLHEPVVMH

-982 LIRMRVARD
+982 LVRMRISRE
-991 LYNYALAEP
+991 LYNYALAESL
-1000 MFVALQAHVRGVLV
+1000 FVGLQAHVRGLLV

-1025 DDATDVVVN
+1025 DDATDVVVS

-1047 LLSLIRGL
+1047 LLSLIHGL
-1055 RKASPFVVGLQALA
+1055 RKAVPFVVGLQAQA

-1076 RHQAMAKAL
+1076 RHKAMTKAL
-1085 GEVKVLHAVGGFQTL
+1085 GEVKVLTAVGGLQNL
-1100 ARAALARRKHLEQKK
+1100 ARAALTRRKHREQQKK
-1115 ELGFCKPNVVGLQAA
+1115 LDFCQPNVVGLQAA

-1168 KFCQKMQYFRDNLHK
+1168 KFRQKMQYFRDNLDK

-1279 RMGTDSTTLHTTRA
+1279 RLGTDSSALHATRA

-1300 DPFAAPNALD
+1300 DPFAATNALD

-1343 SKVAEKNK
+1343 SKVPEKNK

-1381 ILEEVSAA
+1381 IVEEVAAA
-1389 NTIQDII
+1389 NSVQEVI

-1426 KEVIEMEGLD
+1426 QEVIGMDDLD
-1436 LETDPVVIY
+1436 LETDPVAIY
-1445 KTFINQEEMRTGQQS
+1445 KTLINQEEMRTGQKS

-1490 LSGIFVRTIMG
+1490 LSGIFVRTILG
-1501 STKRMPYAMRLL
+1501 STRRMPYAMRLL
-1513 AREILAALRSRFPN
+1513 AREILAALKSRFPD
-1527 EQESFYAIALGRL
+1527 EQEPTYAIALGRL

-1580 ISSGS
+1580 ISSGY
-1585 EFEVPNLA
+1585 EFEVANLV

-1598 VTANIPA
+1598 VAENIPSMA
-1605 MSAWFLE
+1605 AWFLE
-1612 VADVVDAETEYHAH
+1612 VANVADAETEYHAH
-1626 EFIDVTVQPKPVYIS
+1626 EFIDVTLQPKPVYIS

-1656 EQVASG
+1656 EQVASD
-1662 KDDPIRAVLTEL
+1662 KNDPIRAVLTEL
-1674 VGPPTLSATTDELK
+1674 VGPPTLSATDELK

-1696 LELSNRFAQVKDPH
+1696 LELSNRFAQVKDPL

-1732 AKDLVESLMKPVTE
+1732 AKDLVESLMRPVTDN
-1746 GDEYAWEDI
+1746 DEYTWEDI

-1803 ELEKRDKVTRTD
+1803 ELEKRGKVTRTD

-1825 NDVRSKHRKRVQRKR
+1825 NDVRSKHRKRVQRKQ

-1849 NHLKQRKHAFEE
+1849 NHLKERKRAFEE

-1882 KKRFVI
+1882 KKRFVM

-1897 RDLQRT
+1897 RELQRT

-1944 SNEIGI
+1944 SNEVGI

-1955 INNLPGGSEVTED
+1955 IRNLPGASEVTED
-1968 IRMENLLQA
+1968 IRMEDLLQA

>member
-8 ASTSSAASALSRT
+8 ASTSSAASSISRT
-21 SSKTS
+21 SSKAPT
-26 ATGLTSYQ
+26 TGLTSYQ

-47 ASQNTQNTQNR
+47 GSQNTQNR

-91 ESRGEEP
+91 ETRGEEQH

-119 IRRNASGRS
+119 IRRNASNRS
-128 TSSDS
+128 ATSDS
-133 SRIPV
+133 SRMSV
-138 QYSEAP
+138 QPPEAQPP

-168 DLLNDNPPESPTRA
+168 DLLGDNILESPTRS
-182 YARLAEAPNT
+182 YARLTEAPSA
-192 PPGSSNVTPQAASIT
+192 PSSSSNTVSQAASII
-207 SRSRVTP
+207 SRSRATP
-214 SFLKRRTLPDPIA
+214 SSLKRRTLPDPIA
-227 VSSYLPED
+227 VSSYLPEVS
-235 GQPSSLPPT
+235 QHTSLPPAA
-244 VSPPVSSPPAP
+244 SPPVSSPPAP
-255 ASPTKSYQPRSLER
+255 TSPTKSYQPRRFER

-278 FRTPSSVSQT
+278 FRTPPPVSQT
-288 NVAQPLE
+288 SVVQPLE

-306 ALSNNAPPDSA
+306 ALPNNASPDPTPNRSPPT
-317 PNHIPPMNGPFDPS
+317 NGQLDPS
-331 QPTGPSPPPERIPT
+331 QPTNSSPALEQTQILGP
-345 LGSRR
+345 RR
-350 GRSQSVD
+350 GRSQSVNV
-357 ILAQAE
+357 LAQAE
-363 AVRKSFTPE
+363 AARNNYIPD
-372 PNTPAWIHS
+372 PITPAWVHS

-390 VRPGPLSPSKIPGP
+390 VRTRPLSPSKIPGS
-404 ESRSPVLD
+404 ESQSPVRD
-412 ILPSSPSKA
+412 ILPSSPSNV
-421 GVTATPLSPTKPFQ
+421 GEIATPLSPAKPFQ

-444 KAGFTPLS
+444 KAAFTPLS
-452 PTKPGFS
+452 PTKPGFNA
-459 SPAPDRPVPS
+459 PALDRPVPG
-469 ESSERTENIP
+469 ESSERTDNNH
-479 IGGSATLKRNKYGPA
+479 IGDSATLKRNKYGTA
-494 LSAGRKLGRHLP
+494 LSAGRRLGRHLP

-530 EKREREREER
+530 EKRERQREER
-540 RKLLEEKREREREVR
+540 RNQLEEKSEREREAR

-560 LQGHNLEEELP
+560 LQGHNLEEEFP
-571 PPLPASAALPPPS
+571 PLLPASAALPPPS

-598 RLRLTRDTV
+598 RLRFTRDTV

-622 RKNLQAYEY
+622 RKHLQAYEY

-671 KGLGEPGEGDIV
+671 KILGEAGEGDIV

-700 NYFLAFVRNV
+700 NYFIAFVRNV

-744 RRGRAER
+744 RRGRAQR

-805 DERRDR
+805 DEWRDR
-811 LLLENEASIVALQ
+811 LLLENEASIIALQ
-824 AQARGYLVRRLQE
+824 ARARGYLARRLQE
-837 ARQSHLRLAERSL
+837 ARRSHLRLAERSL

-862 RQKMSEARKQQAD
+862 RQKMSEARKQKAD
-875 LDPWVHALQAACR
+875 LDPWVRALQAACR
-888 TWLARRYLQAR
+888 AWLARRHMQAR
-899 LARVRSASQFAVCI
+899 VVRVRSASQFAVSV
-913 QAQVRGVLERRRYAR
+913 QAQVRGVLERRRYMR

-982 LIRMRVARD
+982 LVRMRIARE

-1000 MFVALQAHVRGVLV
+1000 MFVGLQAHVRGVLV

-1025 DDATDVVVN
+1025 DDAADVVVS
-1034 IQAAARAFLARRD
+1034 IQAAARSFLARRD

-1055 RKASPFVVGLQALA
+1055 RVAAPFVVGLQAQA

-1076 RHQAMAKAL
+1076 RYQAMAKAL
-1085 GEVKVLHAVGGFQTL
+1085 GEVKVLNAVGGFQTL
-1100 ARAALARRKHLEQKK
+1100 ARAALARRKHREQKK

-1168 KFCQKMQYFRDNLHK
+1168 KFRQKMQYFRDNLHK

-1279 RMGTDSTTLHTTRA
+1279 RLGTDSTALHATRA

-1323 FYLLQTQGGYLARLF
+1323 FYLLQTQGEYLARLF

-1343 SKVAEKNK
+1343 SKVPEKNK

-1381 ILEEVSAA
+1381 IVEEIAAA
-1389 NTIQDII
+1389 NTIQDVI

-1415 AYIRDTLKTII
+1415 AYIRDTLKIII
-1426 KEVIEMEGLD
+1426 KEVVEMEDLD
-1436 LETDPVVIY
+1436 LETDPVAIY
-1445 KTFINQEEMRTGQQS
+1445 KTLINQEEMRTGQQS
-1460 VYKKDV
+1460 VYKQDV
-1466 TTEEAMQHHAT
+1466 TTKEATQHHAT
-1477 REKYIHHLQKLQW
+1477 REKYIHHLQKLLR
-1490 LSGIFVRTIMG
+1490 LSGIFVQTIMG

-1513 AREILAALRSRFPN
+1513 AREILAALRSRFPD
-1527 EQESFYAIALGRL
+1527 EQESSYAIALGRL

-1558 VPTTITPAAR
+1558 VSTTITPAAR
-1568 RNLADISKVLTQ
+1568 RNLAEISKVLTQ
-1580 ISSGS
+1580 ISSGY
-1585 EFEVPNLA
+1585 EFETSNLA
-1593 SMNAF
+1593 SINDF
-1598 VTANIPA
+1598 VSANIPTMA
-1605 MSAWFLE
+1605 AWFLQ
-1612 VADVVDAETEYHAH
+1612 VADVADAETEYHAH

-1646 AMHGILTQNV
+1646 AMHGVLTQNV

-1662 KDDPIRAVLTEL
+1662 KDDLIRAVLTEL
-1674 VGPPTLSATTDELK
+1674 VGPPTLSATDELK

-1696 LELSNRFAQVKDPH
+1696 LELSNRFARVKDPH

-1746 GDEYAWEDI
+1746 SVEYAWEDI

-1825 NDVRSKHRKRVQRKR
+1825 NDVRSKHRKRVQRKQ

-1849 NHLKQRKHAFEE
+1849 NHLKERKRAFEE
-1861 QISSYHSYIDSAMN
+1861 QILSYHSYIDSAMN

-1882 KKRFVI
+1882 KKRFVM

-1918 LYERGILLSIDRCS
+1918 LYERGILLRIDHCS
-1932 PRQFDRIDIVLS
+1932 PRQFDRVDIVLS
-1944 SNEIGI
+1944 SNEIGV
-1950 FTIQL
+1950 FTIRL
-1955 INNLPGGSEVTED
+1955 INNLPGGSEATED
-1968 IRMENLLQA
+1968 IRMEDLLQA
-1977 QFENRVSLSLYDGL
+1977 QFENRVALSLYDGL